1 MKSLYEKPIID
12 GKVRMTQPS
21 LIFVN
26 EVPVIAE
33 HIVTEDDICRI
44 DLISLKY
51 YREAAYSDY
60 ILKYNGISNPFS
72 INVGDVLLIP
82 STEAAT
88 TRIIPFK
95 LFKSVNV
102 GEDKLSIR
110 DQFINTK
117 RLSKKDAKRIE
128 YLQRKAASKPNGSSE
143 ILPPNIR
150 KSDDAPNIT
159 IGNGKIII

>member
-1 MKSLYEKPIID
+1 MKSIYEKPIID

-21 LIFVN
+21 LIFINDVT
-26 EVPVIAE
+26 VIAE

-72 INVGDVLLIP
+72 INAGDVLLIP
-82 STEAAT
+82 STEATT

-95 LFKSVNV
+95 SVNV
-102 GEDKLSIR
+102 DDDKLSIR

>member
-1 MKSLYEKPIID
+1 MKSLYDKPIID

-26 EVPVIAE
+26 NVAVIAE
-33 HIVTEDDICRI
+33 HVVTEDDICRI

-51 YREAAYSDY
+51 YREASYVDY

-82 STEAAT
+82 STETTT

-95 LFKSVNV
+95 SVNTDD
-102 GEDKLSIR
+102 DKLSIR

-128 YLQRKAASKPNGSSE
+128 YLQRKAASKINGSSE